1 LSKTREPAVILKDVR
16 KSFGDIHAVRD
27 LSAEIDE
34 GCVYGLLGP
43 NASGKSTT
51 MRMIMGARAQRETPN
66 MYPKNIS
73 NIHNRF
79 TKQNPNNTQQ
89 KCPI

>member
-1 LSKTREPAVILKDVR
+1 LSRTIEPAVILKDVR

-34 GCVYGLLGP
+34 RCVYGLLGP

-51 MRMIMGARAQRETPN
+51 LRMIMGARATRN
-66 MYPKNIS
+66 PKHVS
-73 NIHNRF
+73 
-79 TKQNPNNTQQ
+79 Q
-89 KCPI
+89 KHIKHS